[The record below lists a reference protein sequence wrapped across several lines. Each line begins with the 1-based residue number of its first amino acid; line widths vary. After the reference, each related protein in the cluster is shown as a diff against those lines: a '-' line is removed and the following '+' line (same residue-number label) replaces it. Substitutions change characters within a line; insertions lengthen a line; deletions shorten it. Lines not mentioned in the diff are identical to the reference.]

1 MYWKGKEEHR
11 RANYFPH
18 GKRKHSRISKLKIAK
33 GLPGS
38 YIIAEPR
45 KFPEEQ
51 KKKKPTELIGTI
63 SVGTQR
69 NSWTQIL
76 RLEKIWRE
84 SAKDWGVT
92 GKSFHQNAVLESIF
106 PIWFP
111 NQKMPENDATD
122 RKCFQSTPFPPWA
135 LGAAKGLFIVAT
147 NQGTRSYWYVWSLQ
161 RFWSQSYANH
171 THRGPIHL
179 WDSY

>member
-1 MYWKGKEEHR
+1 MYWKGKEHR
-11 RANYFPH
+11 RANSFPH

-51 KKKKPTELIGTI
+51 KKKKKAELIGTI

-84 SAKDWGVT
+84 STKDWGIT
-92 GKSFHQNAVLESIF
+92 GKSFHRNAVLESIF
-106 PIWFP
+106 PIWFQ
-111 NQKMPENDATD
+111 NQKMPKNDATD
-122 RKCFQSTPFPPWA
+122 RKCFQSTPFPP
-135 LGAAKGLFIVAT
+135 
-147 NQGTRSYWYVWSLQ
+147 
-161 RFWSQSYANH
+161 
-171 THRGPIHL
+171 
-179 WDSY
+179 